1 MATSQQREQILK
13 EMREKERQQAEI
25 AKRTGRAPVGGM
37 APKEEEKKVKKDDT
51 PVDTDLRVKQLEE
64 QLKKAKEENADLT
77 DQLDAKNSSKRYSK
91 EQEALA
97 DITSS
102 NDAYHFVKEYTYDV
116 SYPTNGTKQKK
127 IVVKMHAPSV
137 AEQAKIQGNYVEL
150 TNGLGDGFLA
160 NAKDLFLAIAYFQVV
175 GDNVPVWFTNLDNTY
190 RTDVL
195 FQVWGGTTKNGYTP
209 FWTPKHNKD
218 DEVENYN
225 PLVSPAINKVGG
237 IEPLVKSV
245 SGRNLWAIMKFF
257 RVLPN
262 DPKLRSLTYAQREF
276 IIQSMNE
283 DVREQELAAKGMEET
298 ASYSDDSFEKK
309 FYSNKEEDLLEGDED
324 LDKLYQQSL
333 QLKQKTD
340 INAGMQA
347 KDLSQYDKEI
357 TEKINTALYE
367 HQKKQESAH
376 QQIQQN
382 WDDILKDSKQYQDN
396 D

>member
-1 MATSQQREQILK
+1 
-13 EMREKERQQAEI
+13 
-25 AKRTGRAPVGGM
+25 
-37 APKEEEKKVKKDDT
+37 
-51 PVDTDLRVKQLEE
+51 
-64 QLKKAKEENADLT
+64 
-77 DQLDAKNSSKRYSK
+77 
-91 EQEALA
+91 
-97 DITSS
+97 
-102 NDAYHFVKEYTYDV
+102 
-116 SYPTNGTKQKK
+116 
-127 IVVKMHAPSV
+127 
-137 AEQAKIQGNYVEL
+137 
-150 TNGLGDGFLA
+150 
-160 NAKDLFLAIAYFQVV
+160 
-175 GDNVPVWFTNLDNTY
+175 
-190 RTDVL
+190 
-195 FQVWGGTTKNGYTP
+195 
-209 FWTPKHNKD
+209 
-218 DEVENYN
+218 
-225 PLVSPAINKVGG
+225 
-237 IEPLVKSV
+237 
-245 SGRNLWAIMKFF
+245 MKFF

-333 QLKQKTD
+333 QLKQKAD
-340 INAGMQA
+340 IDAGMQA

-367 HQKKQESAH
+367 HKKKQESAH

>member
-1 MATSQQREQILK
+1 
-13 EMREKERQQAEI
+13 
-25 AKRTGRAPVGGM
+25 
-37 APKEEEKKVKKDDT
+37 
-51 PVDTDLRVKQLEE
+51 
-64 QLKKAKEENADLT
+64 
-77 DQLDAKNSSKRYSK
+77 
-91 EQEALA
+91 
-97 DITSS
+97 
-102 NDAYHFVKEYTYDV
+102 
-116 SYPTNGTKQKK
+116 
-127 IVVKMHAPSV
+127 
-137 AEQAKIQGNYVEL
+137 
-150 TNGLGDGFLA
+150 
-160 NAKDLFLAIAYFQVV
+160 
-175 GDNVPVWFTNLDNTY
+175 
-190 RTDVL
+190 
-195 FQVWGGTTKNGYTP
+195 
-209 FWTPKHNKD
+209 
-218 DEVENYN
+218 
-225 PLVSPAINKVGG
+225 
-237 IEPLVKSV
+237 
-245 SGRNLWAIMKFF
+245 MKFF

-367 HQKKQESAH
+367 HKKKQESAH
-376 QQIQQN
+376 QQIKQN

>member
-1 MATSQQREQILK
+1 
-13 EMREKERQQAEI
+13 
-25 AKRTGRAPVGGM
+25 
-37 APKEEEKKVKKDDT
+37 
-51 PVDTDLRVKQLEE
+51 
-64 QLKKAKEENADLT
+64 
-77 DQLDAKNSSKRYSK
+77 
-91 EQEALA
+91 
-97 DITSS
+97 
-102 NDAYHFVKEYTYDV
+102 
-116 SYPTNGTKQKK
+116 
-127 IVVKMHAPSV
+127 
-137 AEQAKIQGNYVEL
+137 
-150 TNGLGDGFLA
+150 
-160 NAKDLFLAIAYFQVV
+160 
-175 GDNVPVWFTNLDNTY
+175 
-190 RTDVL
+190 
-195 FQVWGGTTKNGYTP
+195 
-209 FWTPKHNKD
+209 
-218 DEVENYN
+218 
-225 PLVSPAINKVGG
+225 
-237 IEPLVKSV
+237 
-245 SGRNLWAIMKFF
+245 MKFF

-347 KDLSQYDKEI
+347 KDLAQYDKEI
-357 TEKINTALYE
+357 TEKIKTALYE

-376 QQIQQN
+376 QHIQQN

>member
-1 MATSQQREQILK
+1 MC
-13 EMREKERQQAEI
+13 
-25 AKRTGRAPVGGM
+25 
-37 APKEEEKKVKKDDT
+37 
-51 PVDTDLRVKQLEE
+51 
-64 QLKKAKEENADLT
+64 
-77 DQLDAKNSSKRYSK
+77 YSK
-91 EQEALA
+91 
-97 DITSS
+97 
-102 NDAYHFVKEYTYDV
+102 Y
-116 SYPTNGTKQKK
+116 
-127 IVVKMHAPSV
+127 
-137 AEQAKIQGNYVEL
+137 
-150 TNGLGDGFLA
+150 
-160 NAKDLFLAIAYFQVV
+160 
-175 GDNVPVWFTNLDNTY
+175 
-190 RTDVL
+190 
-195 FQVWGGTTKNGYTP
+195 GGTIKNGYTP

-283 DVREQELAAKGMEET
+283 DVHEQELAAKGMEET